1 MTHDEYLD
9 VVQEMNVDIAEANY
23 QQEPI
28 DQKEGF
34 IRSFLPM
41 IRCLIILS
49 KYGIIPTPPTRVP
62 ITLRLLFLLRRL
74 IMMLILSM
82 SCIQKSRWKQLK

>member
-28 DQKEGF
+28 DQKAGY
-34 IRSFLPM
+34 IRSFLLM
-41 IRCLIILS
+41 IRCLITLS
-49 KYGIIPTPPTRVP
+49 KYGTTPTPPTRVP
-62 ITLRLLFLLRRL
+62 ITLRLLF
-74 IMMLILSM
+74 
-82 SCIQKSRWKQLK
+82 C